1 MGSHA
6 RFGEGRGQVLQTLAD
21 FRNTATSHGAGIWLP
36 KVIFVPSPGIWGARP
51 LEAEMLGFS
60 LSKSSSLMP
69 IVSLLC
75 RK

>member
-1 MGSHA
+1 MPGLEKA
-6 RFGEGRGQVLQTLAD
+6 VGQDLQTLAD
-21 FRNTATSHGAGIWLP
+21 FRNTAKSHRAGNWLP

-51 LEAEMLGFS
+51 LKEGMFGFS

-69 IVSLLC
+69 IMSLLC